1 MAYAATKIA
10 GSALAERVSN
20 FRARWADASK
30 RRAAYYRSLHE
41 MAALS
46 DRELQDLGI
55 ARGDLR
61 MIARENA
68 GL

>member
-1 MAYAATKIA
+1 MAYTATNIA

-20 FRARWADASK
+20 FRARWADTRK

-41 MAALS
+41 LAALS
-46 DRELQDLGI
+46 DRELHDLGLS
-55 ARGDLR
+55 RSGLSS
-61 MIARENA
+61 IARETA